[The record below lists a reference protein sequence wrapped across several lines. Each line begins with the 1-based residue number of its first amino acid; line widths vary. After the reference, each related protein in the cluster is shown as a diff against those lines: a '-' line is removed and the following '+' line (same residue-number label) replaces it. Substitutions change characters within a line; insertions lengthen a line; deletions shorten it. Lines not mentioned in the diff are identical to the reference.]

1 MGSVFNRGTRDKPKW
16 TAQWKENG
24 RWRMVATKQTTKQKA
39 LRFLHLAEERVS
51 QGRVGVEP
59 DAPGTSFS
67 AVAETWLKDHS
78 KVACTSHDDNVSRMK
93 HLNAAFG
100 RLTLLEIT
108 PQRIDGFKAKMA
120 SETVEDV
127 ETGVETP
134 RWKPNT
140 INRVLALLRKILND
154 AVRWELLSHAPKVK
168 LLPVPE
174 TDFDYLHRDEAE
186 RFLSHAREAAPN
198 DAPLYST
205 AIYVG
210 MRMGELYGLKWGD
223 IDLDRGVMT
232 VRRSYG
238 QAFTKSKKIRR
249 VRINRQLTIILKDW
263 RRVCPPGDEELVFP
277 QADGTAR
284 ARERPPIGFE
294 DLLKAARCHA
304 ITFHALRHTAASLM
318 VMSGISLRAVQATL
332 GHSTIAVTE
341 RYAHLSPSFQETEAD
356 RLSLDLQPGLGH
368 VVALEG
374 GDRG

>member
-39 LRFLHLAEERVS
+39 LRFLHLAEERVA
-51 QGRVGVEP
+51 QGRVGVEA
-59 DAPGTSFS
+59 DMPGTRFS
-67 AVAETWLKDHS
+67 DVAETWLNNHS
-78 KVACTSHDDNVSRMK
+78 KVVCTSHDDNISRMK

-100 RLTLLEIT
+100 RLTLPEIT
-108 PQRIDGFKAKMA
+108 PQRIDAFKAKMA
-120 SETVEDV
+120 SETVEDE
-127 ETGVETP
+127 ETGAKTP

-140 INRVLALLRKILND
+140 INRILALLRKILND
-154 AVRWELLSHAPKVK
+154 AVRWGLVTHAPKVR

-174 TDFDYLHRDEAE
+174 TDFDYLHKDEAE
-186 RFLSHAREAAPN
+186 RFLSHARAAVPN
-198 DAPLYST
+198 DAPLYAT

-223 IDLDRGVMT
+223 VDLERGIMT

-238 QAFTKSKKIRR
+238 QDFTKSKKIRR
-249 VRINRQLTIILKDW
+249 VRINRQLTIVLKDW
-263 RRVCPPGDEELVFP
+263 RRVCPPGADELVFP

-294 DLLKAARCHA
+294 DLLKAARCRA

-341 RYAHLSPSFQETEAD
+341 RYAHLSPSFQEAEAD
-356 RLSLDLQPGLGH
+356 KLSLQVQVGLGQ
-368 VVALEG
+368 VATL
-374 GDRG
+374 DAKLA